1 VIAPPLDVHQDH
13 EPGGP
18 LRRTW
23 WIIGLYAALAFL
35 VIPIF
40 PHLPSAN
47 EFSRWSLT
55 AAIVERRSFEV
66 SPEIALLGD
75 RIIDVAMRD
84 GHLYSNKAPGGSLAA
99 VPAYLLARTFV
110 GPPNRDNLRETV
122 TAMRLCICTLP
133 LLALCVWFA
142 LHARR
147 AGIATD
153 RIAFAIA
160 MMLFGTPLC
169 AYGMLLFSHALTAVA
184 LFGAWLLLFGEGFP
198 GEGRCPPLVREVNP
212 RTSPH
217 LRLREST
224 RELAAGLLIGL
235 AAISEYPTAIP
246 GAVLFA
252 WALRRRGLVGGM
264 RIAAG
269 ALPMLAALALY
280 NHAVF
285 GSVFALSSSF
295 ERSAAYRQLSRS
307 GLWGVA
313 LPSPWIAVRLLFDPS
328 KGLLVFSPVLVLG
341 LAAIPAARRQLAPAA
356 FWSLTLAPL
365 SLILVYAGYPNW
377 HGGWTVGARYL
388 VPVVPFLAYLF
399 VMGRPRAVS
408 PSPPGRFLLGPFLLG
423 ASAAAIALTTLVFP
437 FVSEGYAFPWASFAA
452 PLLAQGLV
460 APNLLHFVSHAAA
473 VTVPF
478 ALVAAAIVLAV
489 GPRRSPYAIAGIM
502 VWALA
507 GFLCVAIWFPRGDG
521 SRWYVENVY
530 FERLDVLHRPNP
542 ELDRRFLLQMQMD
555 RLLPPSSWPF

>member
-1 VIAPPLDVHQDH
+1 MHQDH
-13 EPGGP
+13 EAGGP

-23 WIIGLYAALAFL
+23 WIISLYAALAFL

-47 EFSRWSLT
+47 ELSRWSLT
-55 AAIVERRSFEV
+55 AAIVERRSFEI

-75 RIIDVAMRD
+75 RIIDVAMLD
-84 GHLYSNKAPGGSLAA
+84 GNLYSNKAPGGSLAA
-99 VPAYLLARTFV
+99 VPAYLLARTLV

-133 LLALCVWFA
+133 LLALCIWFA
-142 LHARR
+142 LYARR
-147 AGIATD
+147 AGIATE

-160 MMLFGTPLC
+160 IMLFGTPLC

-184 LFGAWLLLFGEGFP
+184 LFGAWLLLFGEG
-198 GEGRCPPLVREVNP
+198 
-212 RTSPH
+212 SPH

-224 RELAAGLLIGL
+224 RELVAGLLIGL

-246 GAVLFA
+246 GVVLFA
-252 WALRRRGLVGGM
+252 CALRRRGLVGGLRM
-264 RIAAG
+264 AAG

-295 ERSAAYRQLSRS
+295 ERSAVYRQLSRS

-313 LPSPWIAVRLLFDPS
+313 LPSPWIAARLLFDPS

-341 LAAIPAARRQLAPAA
+341 LAAIPEARRQLTPAA

-399 VMGRPRAVS
+399 LMGRPRAVD
-408 PSPPGRFLLGPFLLG
+408 PFLLG
-423 ASAAAIALTTLVFP
+423 ASALAIALTTLVFP

-452 PLLAQGLV
+452 PLLAKGLV
-460 APNLLHFVSHAAA
+460 APNLLHFVSHTAA
-473 VTVPF
+473 VAVPF

-489 GPRRSPYAIAGIM
+489 QPHRSPHAITGIV

-530 FERLDVLHRPNP
+530 FERLDVLHRAYPQ
-542 ELDRRFLLQMQMD
+542 LDPRVLRQMQMD